1 MLGSYLLVISL
12 VGAYPTVEVDQSTA
26 AAAADLEQ
34 RSYAAIRKD
43 FSAASKQAALESGE
57 MRAAAVHK
65 LTELLAELE
74 VGSHLPPLERKG
86 LHAQIRT
93 RLQKISG
100 DIANELARARRNSD
114 ERQPATVMDVRQEP
128 ANAILAQ
135 RLPGGRP
142 QAQNARGGGLAPIGG
157 AGQTEIDR
165 GEELVELIQR
175 TIAPSSWD
183 VVGGPGS
190 IIYWRPGQALVVRN
204 RGEVQQQLGGVLG
217 QLRKN

>member
-12 VGAYPTVEVDQSTA
+12 TGAYPTVEVDRSTA
-26 AAAADLEQ
+26 AAAANLEH

-57 MRAAAVHK
+57 ARAAAVQK
-65 LTELLAELE
+65 LSELLAELE
-74 VGSHLPPLERKG
+74 VGSHLPPLQRKG
-86 LHAQIRT
+86 LRAQIRT

-100 DIANELARARRNSD
+100 DIANELGRARRNSD
-114 ERQPATVMDVRQEP
+114 KRQPATVMDVRQK
-128 ANAILAQ
+128 AADAILAQ

-142 QAQNARGGGLAPIGG
+142 QAQNARGGGLAQIGG
-157 AGQTEIDR
+157 AGQAEIDR

-190 IIYWRPGQALVVRN
+190 IYYWRPGQALVVRN

-217 QLRKN
+217 QLRQN